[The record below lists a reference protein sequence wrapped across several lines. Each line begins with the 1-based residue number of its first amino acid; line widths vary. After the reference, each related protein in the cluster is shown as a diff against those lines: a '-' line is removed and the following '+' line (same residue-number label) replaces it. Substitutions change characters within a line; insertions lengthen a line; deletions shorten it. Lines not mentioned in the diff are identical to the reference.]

1 MPNTPLPVLFVS
13 HGAPTF
19 AVEPGLAGPRLAEA
33 GRGLPSAQAVLVVS
47 PHWATKGDV
56 HVATTPDP
64 ETIHDFGGF
73 PRALYEIRY
82 PAKGHPVL
90 AAHTARVLADAGFDV
105 QVDPQRGLDH
115 GAWVPLLY
123 LFPDA
128 RTPVFQVSL
137 PYSFGPQGAVA
148 LGRALSTLR
157 AQGVLIVGSGSMTH
171 NLYEFRRHDAGEEPY
186 VREFTAWVRDAVVRG
201 DVQRLADYERL
212 APHAARA
219 HPGND
224 HFLPLLVAVG
234 ATAAGEPVQVID
246 GGVAHGVLSMESY
259 VIGRQDAQPS
269 AA

>member
-19 AVEPGLAGPRLAEA
+19 AVEPGLAGPQLTEA
-33 GRGLPSAQAVLVVS
+33 GRSLRSAQAVLVVS
-47 PHWATKGDV
+47 PHWMTKGAIR
-56 HVATTPDP
+56 VAATPEP

-105 QVDPQRGLDH
+105 RIDSQRGLDH
-115 GAWVPLLY
+115 GAWVPLSY

-128 RTPVFQVSL
+128 HVPVFQVSL
-137 PYSFGPQGAVA
+137 PDTLSPQGAVV
-148 LGRALSTLR
+148 LGRALATLR
-157 AQGVLIVGSGSMTH
+157 EQGVLIVGSGSLTH
-171 NLYEFRRHDAGEEPY
+171 NLYEFRRHGAGQEPY

-224 HFLPLLVAVG
+224 HFLPLLVALG

-259 VIGRQDAQPS
+259 VIGRQDTQPV
-269 AA
+269 A